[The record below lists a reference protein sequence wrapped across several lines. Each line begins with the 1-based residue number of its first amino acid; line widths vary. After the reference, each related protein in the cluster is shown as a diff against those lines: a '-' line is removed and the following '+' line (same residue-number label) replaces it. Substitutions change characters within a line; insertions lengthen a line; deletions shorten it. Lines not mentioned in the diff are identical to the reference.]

1 MQAFRYSEIF
11 RLPVHVLVSLVLLA
25 GCVALRIADPQPVSR
40 LRLSVFDSYLRAAP
54 RAADPSFPVRV
65 VAIDE
70 ASLAR
75 AGQWPWPR
83 TILAELTSRLQKAG
97 AKSITFDLVLAE
109 PDRLSPDA
117 LLRSLE
123 GQSVSKDIISE
134 IARLPSNDERFA
146 KAIASA
152 PVVLGVAG
160 EANSDRKIVSYRGSI
175 SFAGDD
181 PQMFVHSYTGGVESL
196 PILAEAARGLGA
208 VNWVPSDDQIVR
220 RIPLLVAIGGK
231 LYPSLALEALRV
243 GTQQSTIFVKSSGG
257 SGINAFGKKT
267 GIEYVRV
274 GQTILPSTDRGELWL
289 KFSPADPRRTISAGR
304 ILDGSFNPDDIRSR
318 HIFIGATA
326 TGLLDLRATPLAP
339 SIPGVEIEAQA
350 LEQML
355 SGEHLI
361 RPAYAAG
368 LEIAFIV
375 IFGGLVAWM
384 IAQSGALLAAI
395 VGGAAIAG
403 IVALSWLAYS
413 RAGLLFDPV
422 YPGLSIALLYLGTS
436 LTSYI
441 RSEIERAEIRSAF
454 GHYVSP
460 SVVAEIAKNPDKL
473 KLGGDERD
481 VTLLFADV
489 RGFSKMSEGLQP
501 EELVRFVNRL
511 FTPLANTILNH
522 RGTIDKFMGD
532 AVMAFWNAPLQDAQH
547 ARNACR
553 AALSMLD
560 DVTRFN
566 TKLSEESRL
575 RGEVFVP
582 VRLGIG
588 LNTGKCVVGNVGS
601 PQRFDY
607 SVLGDAV
614 NVAARFEDATK
625 TFGADIVVGERTAAE
640 VPQFALLELGTVM
653 PRGKDRPER
662 IFALIGDEAF
672 AASAEFSDL
681 KQAHATLL
689 AAAGDTIDRKKAL
702 EECRQL
708 CPSAIAGYYRDDLGR
723 SDTAS
728 AETRSTE
735 LDGQAL

>member
-1 MQAFRYSEIF
+1 MQASRYLAFFRIP
-11 RLPVHVLVSLVLLA
+11 LHALVSIALIA
-25 GCVALRIADPQPVSR
+25 ACVALRIADPQPVSR
-40 LRLSVFDSYLRAAP
+40 LRLSVFDSFLRAAP
-54 RAADPSFPVRV
+54 RAVDPSFPVRV

-75 AGQWPWPR
+75 SGQWPWPR
-83 TILAELTSRLQKAG
+83 AILADLTSRLQQAG

-117 LLRSLE
+117 LLRSLD
-123 GQSVSKDIISE
+123 GQSVSNAIISE
-134 IARLPSNDERFA
+134 ISRLPSNDERFA

-160 EANSDRKIVSYRGSI
+160 EAHSDRKIVPYRGGI
-175 SFAGDD
+175 SFSGDD
-181 PQMFVHSYTGGVESL
+181 PKLFVHAYPGGVQSL
-196 PILAEAARGLGA
+196 PILTGAARGIGA

-220 RIPLLVAIGGK
+220 RIPLLVAIGDK

-257 SGINAFGKKT
+257 SGINAFGRNT

-274 GQTILPSTDRGELWL
+274 GQIILPSTDRGELWL
-289 KFSPADPRRTISAGR
+289 KFSPADPRRTISASS
-304 ILDGSFNPDDIRSR
+304 ILAGTFNPEDIKSR
-318 HIFIGATA
+318 HVFIGATA
-326 TGLLDLRATPLAP
+326 TGLLDLRATPLAA

-375 IFGGLVAWM
+375 LFGALIAWM
-384 IAQSGALLAAI
+384 IARSGALLAAI

-403 IVALSWLAYS
+403 IIALSWFAYS

-422 YPGLSIALLYLGTS
+422 YPGLSIALLYLGSS
-436 LTSYI
+436 LTSYVQ
-441 RSEIERAEIRSAF
+441 SEIDRAEIRSAF

-460 SVVAEIAKNPDKL
+460 SVVSEIAKNPDKL
-473 KLGGDERD
+473 KLGGDERA

-489 RGFSKMSEGLQP
+489 RGFSKLSEGLQP

-511 FTPLANTILNH
+511 FTPLSDTILNN

-532 AVMAFWNAPLQDAQH
+532 AVMAFWNAPLRDSEH

-560 DVTRFN
+560 DVARFN
-566 TKLSEESRL
+566 VKLSEESEL
-575 RGEVFVP
+575 RGEHFVP

-588 LNTGKCVVGNVGS
+588 LNTGECVVGNVGS

-614 NVAARFEDATK
+614 NVAARFEEATK

-640 VPQFALLELGTVM
+640 APNFAMLELGTVM

-662 IFALIGDEAF
+662 ILALLGDEAF
-672 AASAEFSDL
+672 AASTQFQNL
-681 KQAHATLL
+681 KGAHLRLL
-689 AAAGDTIDRKKAL
+689 AAAQGSSERLEAL
-702 EECRQL
+702 AECRAT
-708 CPSAIAGYYRDDLGR
+708 CPPTIAAYYEKDHLP
-723 SDTAS
+723 AS
-728 AETRSTE
+728 RGPVTPEPGSGK
-735 LDGQAL
+735 L